1 MSMVRK
7 LSFKDPLLG
16 LANVKWGRGMGSI
29 ANTAGRIYVLNSMRK
44 KKNPTSPLITFAS
57 QRGTQPETW
66 NISQSASANRMRQ
79 FLMQCNSCNSMRAT
93 SSSMMKAIWTSCQID
108 ELSLQFLTKFNR
120 LHEHSLWLKFE
131 CATFMIAKWCQFLP
145 TRPLIL
151 FLFLFLS
158 QNTSNIWYSNHDNLL
173 ETQCY
178 SHVRPSLCESPH
190 KTGQTLTVLKLIQ
203 VTCLDCTWATYRR
216 LLAA

>member
-1 MSMVRK
+1 M
-7 LSFKDPLLG
+7 DTPLTCCHNFIVPCTSNIDTNL
-16 LANVKWGRGMGSI
+16 GSI
-29 ANTAGRIYVLNSMRK
+29 ANTAGRIYALNSMRKK

-57 QRGTQPETW
+57 QLGTQPETW
-66 NISQSASANRMRQ
+66 NISQSASANRMRR

-120 LHEHSLWLKFE
+120 LNEHSLWLKFE

-151 FLFLFLS
+151 ILFLFLFLS
-158 QNTSNIWYSNHDNLL
+158 VFVSFPKYIKHMIL
-173 ETQCY
+173 E
-178 SHVRPSLCESPH
+178 S
-190 KTGQTLTVLKLIQ
+190 
-203 VTCLDCTWATYRR
+203 W
-216 LLAA
+216 